1 MKIVIIGAGKIGMTL
16 ASTLSVEGHDVTL
29 IDNDPKIIEN
39 AINQHDLTG
48 IVGNGVNFTIQR
60 EAGVAHA
67 DVVIATTYSDEI
79 NMLCCLVA
87 KKIGVRH
94 TVARIRD
101 PEYSRQFIFML
112 DEMGLDMVV
121 NPEMEAAREISRILR
136 YPYAIGVDTFA
147 KGKVDLAEMK
157 IPAGSVLD
165 GISVTDIPKKLNV
178 RILVCAVQ
186 HGDQVYIP
194 RGESVLQAQD
204 HIYFTAPHK
213 ELAAFFRK
221 IDAYRRKLKNV
232 FIVGGGR
239 IAYYLARQLLEL
251 GIGVKLVELDEKRC
265 EVLASLLPKAK
276 IIHGDGTD
284 QELLA
289 EEDFAGADASVAV
302 TGIDEENIILSMF
315 AIQHSIHKI
324 VTKVSKTTLTDMLET
339 IGLDSVITPKN
350 ITSDLILGYIRALQA
365 GSGGGVQTLYKLV
378 DGRVEALE
386 FHVRKE
392 SKVTH
397 TPLMRLNLRVDV
409 LICCIIRA
417 GQIIYPGG
425 NDTIE
430 PGDIVIVTTTSKKL
444 TALDDILK

>member
-1 MKIVIIGAGKIGMTL
+1 MKIVIIGAGKIGMSL
-16 ASTLSVEGHDVTL
+16 AETLSQEGHEVTI
-29 IDNDPKIIEN
+29 IDTNGKTVET
-39 AINQHDLTG
+39 AINQNDVTG
-48 IVGNGVNFTIQR
+48 IVGNGVNFTVQR
-60 EAGVAHA
+60 EAGVNHA

-157 IPAGSVLD
+157 IPQDSVLD
-165 GISVTDIPKKLNV
+165 GMAVTDIPRKLNV

-186 HGDQVYIP
+186 HGDDVYIP
-194 RGESVLQAQD
+194 RGDSILHAGD
-204 HIYFTAPHK
+204 RIYFTSSHK
-213 ELAAFFRK
+213 ELADFFRK
-221 IDAYRRKLKNV
+221 IGAYRHKLKNV

-239 IAYYLARQLLEL
+239 IAYYLARQLIEL
-251 GIGVKLVELDEKRC
+251 GVGVKIVEQDEKRC
-265 EVLASLLPKAK
+265 ELLSELLPKAE

-284 QELLA
+284 QDLLA
-289 EEDFAGADASVAV
+289 EEDFARTDASVAI

-315 AIQHSIHKI
+315 AIQHRINKI
-324 VTKVSKTTLTDMLET
+324 VTKISKTTLTDMLET
-339 IGLDSVITPKN
+339 IGLDSVVTPKQ
-350 ITSDLILGYIRALQA
+350 ITADLILSYIRALQSGA
-365 GSGGGVQTLYKLV
+365 GSGVQTLYKLV

-386 FHVRKE
+386 FHVRDR
-392 SKVTH
+392 SRVIH
-397 TPLMRLNLRVDV
+397 TPLMQLNLRKDI
-409 LICCIIRA
+409 LICCIIREGA
-417 GQIIYPGG
+417 IIYPGG

-430 PGDIVIVTTTSKKL
+430 PGDSVIVTTTGQKL

>member
-1 MKIVIIGAGKIGMTL
+1 MEIVIIGAGKIGMTL
-16 ASTLSVEGHDVTL
+16 ASTLSQDGHDITL
-29 IDNDPKIIEN
+29 IDNDPEIIEN
-39 AINQHDLTG
+39 AINRNDLNG
-48 IVGNGVNFTIQR
+48 VVGNGVNFAVQR
-60 EAGVAHA
+60 EAGVNHA

-101 PEYSRQFIFML
+101 PEYSRQFLFML

-121 NPEMEAAREISRILR
+121 NPEMEAAREVSRILR

-157 IPAGSVLD
+157 IPQGSVLD
-165 GISVTDIPKKLNV
+165 GMRVTDIPKKLNV

-186 HGDQVYIP
+186 HGDEVYIP
-194 RGESVLQAQD
+194 RGESVLHAGD
-204 HIYFTAPHK
+204 RIHFTSSHK
-213 ELAAFFRK
+213 ELAVFFRK
-221 IDAYRRKLKNV
+221 IDAARQKLKSV

-239 IAYYLARQLLEL
+239 IAYYLARTMIEL
-251 GIGVKLVELDEKRC
+251 GVAVKIVELDEKRC
-265 EVLASLLPKAK
+265 ALLSELLPKAE

-284 QELLA
+284 QDLLA
-289 EEDFAGADASVAV
+289 EEDFASADASVAV

-315 AIQHSIHKI
+315 AIQHRIHKI
-324 VTKVSKTTLTDMLET
+324 VTKVNKTTLTDMLET
-339 IGLDSVITPKN
+339 IGLDSVITPKK
-350 ITSDLILGYIRALQA
+350 ITADLILSYIRALQTGA
-365 GSGGGVQTLYKLV
+365 GSGVQTLYNLV

-386 FHVRKE
+386 FHVRE
-392 SKVTH
+392 DSKVLH
-397 TPLMRLNLRVDV
+397 TPLMHLNLRKDI

-417 GQIIYPGG
+417 GLIIYPGG

-430 PGDIVIVTTTSKKL
+430 PGDIVIVTTTSEKL